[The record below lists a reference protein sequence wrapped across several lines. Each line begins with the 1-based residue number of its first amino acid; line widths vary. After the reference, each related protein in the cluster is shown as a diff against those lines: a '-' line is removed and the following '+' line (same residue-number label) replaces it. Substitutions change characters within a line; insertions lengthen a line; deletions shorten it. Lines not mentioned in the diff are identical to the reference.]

1 MVPSYAW
8 NPSRWK
14 RLFFPIW
21 TGQAFSLLGSR
32 LVQFALAWWLTES
45 TGSAT
50 VLSTAFLM
58 AYLPQVFVSPFAG
71 ALVDRWNRRWVLI
84 VADGSIALATVVL
97 AVLFATGAIR
107 PWHVYAAMFVRS
119 VGGAFHWPAMEAST
133 PLMVPEKHLTRVAGL
148 NRTLF
153 GAAMIA
159 APPLGALLL
168 ELLPIQGVLAI
179 DVVGA
184 ALAIAPLLVIAIPQ
198 PGRRTRDGEVRTT
211 VLGRLAEGLRF
222 AWSWP
227 GMLMLLAALAVMNF
241 VVNPAFALMPIY
253 VLRVLDGGAI
263 QLGALQGTMGIGA
276 ILGGLL
282 LGVWGGFKRK
292 IVTALLAVAIMGFAI
307 IAMGVA
313 PHGWIFL
320 VGGALFVCG
329 SMESV
334 AVGAFTATLQASV
347 PHRMQGRVF
356 SLMGSASQVAVP
368 LGLLLAGPLTDRFG
382 IQIWFVIGGIA
393 YLIAGLGSFL
403 VRPIL
408 GIEAQGERLRRI
420 EERDEDAAAG
430 GLAIEPAIHE

>member
-1 MVPSYAW
+1 
-8 NPSRWK
+8 
-14 RLFFPIW
+14 
-21 TGQAFSLLGSR
+21 
-32 LVQFALAWWLTES
+32 
-45 TGSAT
+45 
-50 VLSTAFLM
+50 
-58 AYLPQVFVSPFAG
+58 
-71 ALVDRWNRRWVLI
+71 
-84 VADGSIALATVVL
+84 
-97 AVLFATGAIR
+97 
-107 PWHVYAAMFVRS
+107 
-119 VGGAFHWPAMEAST
+119 
-133 PLMVPEKHLTRVAGL
+133 
-148 NRTLF
+148 
-153 GAAMIA
+153 
-159 APPLGALLL
+159 
-168 ELLPIQGVLAI
+168 
-179 DVVGA
+179 
-184 ALAIAPLLVIAIPQ
+184 
-198 PGRRTRDGEVRTT
+198 
-211 VLGRLAEGLRF
+211 
-222 AWSWP
+222 
-227 GMLMLLAALAVMNF
+227 MNF